1 MERVR
6 EAPAPAEES
15 PSSLLPPPPELVVW
29 EARPLL
35 EQLASLREPGVTT
48 AQVDAFLAGL
58 AAPRPSHEPPR
69 VRADLMLDVLEDE
82 WLCELTGSAG
92 RRAGAVALEALL
104 GLGYPYALEVTPEM
118 LAQARRSPPVP
129 FPFRSVL
136 GLGLAGLNALLPLGV
151 VVALIELPP
160 LGLLP
165 ESFFRL
171 FASTPFLALRLE
183 RWPTIPFPFPFALAL
198 LGPPLLSVLADR
210 SQRPALKRLSH
221 ALQWLGVGLAVWGAA
236 HWGREAPA
244 SAVLALVTALLSLLT
259 LHCLTPPKAPET

>member
-6 EAPAPAEES
+6 EAPAPHEES
-15 PSSLLPPPPELVVW
+15 PPSLLQPPPELVR

-82 WLCELTGSAG
+82 WLCELTGSTG
-92 RRAGAVALEALL
+92 RRAGQVALEALL

-129 FPFRSVL
+129 FAFRPVL
-136 GLGLAGLNALLPLGV
+136 GLGLAGLNALLPLGFEL
-151 VVALIELPP
+151 ALLELPP
-160 LGLLP
+160 LDLMP
-165 ESFFRL
+165 EFFYRL
-171 FASTPFLALRLE
+171 FATTPFYSLLDLRLGL
-183 RWPTIPFPFPFALAL
+183 WPVFSLAL
-198 LGPPLLSVLADR
+198 LGPPLLSVLAD
-210 SQRPALKRLSH
+210 SFKLSSLKRPSH
-221 ALQWLGVGLAVWGAA
+221 ILQWLVVGLAVWGASL
-236 HWGREAPA
+236 WGREALA
-244 SAVLALVTALLSLLT
+244 SAVLCLLTALLSLLT
-259 LHCLTPPKAPET
+259 LHCLTPPKTPES